1 MQNSLIKHQRKA
13 KLKSNFFLLNSQN
26 EKWLFFAVVVV
37 GVVAV
42 VGVDV
47 TKALTVVEL
56 CEL

>member
-1 MQNSLIKHQRKA
+1 MKNDC
-13 KLKSNFFLLNSQN
+13 
-26 EKWLFFAVVVV
+26 FFAVVV

>member
-1 MQNSLIKHQRKA
+1 MI
-13 KLKSNFFLLNSQN
+13 
-26 EKWLFFAVVVV
+26 FFAVVV